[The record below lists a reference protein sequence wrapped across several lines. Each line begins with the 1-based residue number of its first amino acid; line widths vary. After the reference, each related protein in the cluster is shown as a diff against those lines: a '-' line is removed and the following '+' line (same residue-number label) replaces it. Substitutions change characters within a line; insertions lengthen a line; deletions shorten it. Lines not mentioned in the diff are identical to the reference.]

1 MTITD
6 FSLLTTTDK
15 LSILYQEGVFLG
27 KRSVGHVQVVL
38 YQYQKLYVEIFYR
51 KYRQAVDR
59 IRCSEELD
67 ILAPY
72 LKFISLERLF

>member
-6 FSLLTTTDK
+6 FSLLTTTGK
-15 LSILYQEGVFLG
+15 LAILYKDGVFLA
-27 KRSVGHVQVVL
+27 KRRVGSIQVIL

-51 KYRQAVDR
+51 EYRQVVDR
-59 IRCSEELD
+59 IRCSEDLD

-72 LKFISLERLF
+72 LKHISVESLL